1 MRKTLTAVALLLAL
15 SCTAFGGE
23 IHTPPAPAPTPASAT
38 QEPTDGATLDGVMHI
53 PPVASES
60 LTQTALEL
68 LAVLPSL
75 L

>member
-1 MRKTLTAVALLLAL
+1 MRKTLTTVALLLAL

-23 IHTPPAPAPTPASAT
+23 IHIPPAPTSEPPQTQTITA
-38 QEPTDGATLDGVMHI
+38 QEPTTTEEDGGATDT
-53 PPVASES
+53 
-60 LTQTALEL
+60 LTQTAMEL